1 MTDCFPLWQIPPR
14 IFQAAQNSIHTVYRG
29 QLYFCFGLEAKMCEE
44 NKTTRSH
51 EIAVIAA
58 SYSTFSSALK
68 QMKEVKDQ
76 WGAFY
81 QVLLPMY

>member
-1 MTDCFPLWQIPPR
+1 
-14 IFQAAQNSIHTVYRG
+14 
-29 QLYFCFGLEAKMCEE
+29 MCEE

-51 EIAVIAA
+51 EIAVIAT
-58 SYSTFSSALK
+58 SYQTFSSALK

-81 QVLLPMY
+81 QVLLSM

>member
-1 MTDCFPLWQIPPR
+1 MASHFGRYYQEFSKPPKTAFIQYIGGR
-14 IFQAAQNSIHTVYRG
+14 

-81 QVLLPMY
+81 QVLLSM